1 MLKFIGSFLSIL
13 QSIGNVLLA
22 LLVFLFMITVHEF
35 GHFVAG
41 RILKFQINEFAV
53 GMGPKLLSKKGKDG
67 TVYSLR
73 MLPFGGF
80 CAFEGE
86 NSDQDKQNP
95 KSFNNQKPWKRIIVL
110 LSGALFNFVSAII
123 ICSIVFLCYGESVVK
138 VNNVYDYAPTINQQ
152 LDGKILYKINGKK
165 VYVVDGLSQYF
176 TDEMTIE
183 VMDENGNLQT
193 IEGVTIQTYTTPVVS
208 LVGTELV
215 SDDGKHKIA
224 IGDTLYS
231 VTLPDGTTK
240 YLCKQGDY
248 LNTINGIDGSFI
260 LTVIGADGNLYN
272 YTVTNSQLLEQSFG
286 IEESQYTG
294 VGMSITYVKHKFAFG
309 EALSRVVPYCGQTAM
324 VVLRTLGNMLT
335 GNIGLEQVGGPIS
348 TIGMTSQVVST
359 GFANVLFLIVLIS
372 VNLAVFNL
380 LPVPALDG
388 CQIIFCIIE
397 WISGKPIDRK
407 VQGLINGIGLIVLL
421 AFAVIV
427 DLLKL

>member
-1 MLKFIGSFLSIL
+1 MLNFIGSFLSIL
-13 QSIGNVLLA
+13 QSIGNVILA

-41 RILKFQINEFAV
+41 RLLKFQINEFAV

-86 NSDQDKQNP
+86 NSDEDEQNP
-95 KSFNNQKPWKRIIVL
+95 RSFNNQKPWKRIIVL
-110 LSGALFNFVSAII
+110 LSGALFNFISAII
-123 ICSIVFLCYGESVVK
+123 ICSIVFLCYGETVVK

-152 LDGKILYKINGKK
+152 LEGKMLYKINGKK
-165 VYVVDGLSQYF
+165 LYVVDGLSQYL
-176 TDEMTIE
+176 DQEMTIE
-183 VMDENGNLQT
+183 VMDENGNVQT
-193 IEGVTIQTYTTPVVS
+193 IEGVAIQTYTTPIVR

-215 SDDGKHKIA
+215 SDDGQHKLA
-224 IGDTLYS
+224 VGDTLYS
-231 VTLPDGTTK
+231 VTLQDGTVK
-240 YLCKQGDY
+240 YFSKEGDY
-248 LNTINGIDGSFI
+248 HNIINNIDGSFV
-260 LTVIGADGNLYN
+260 LTLIDAYGVSYN
-272 YTVTNSQLLEQSFG
+272 YTIANNQVLGQSFG

-294 VGMSITYVKHKFAFG
+294 VGMSISYVKHKFGFG
-309 EALSRVVPYCGQTAM
+309 EAVLRVVPYCAETAM

-335 GNIGLEQVGGPIS
+335 GSVGLEQVGGPIS
-348 TIGMTSQVVST
+348 TIGLTSQVVST
-359 GFANVLFLIVLIS
+359 GFSNVLFLIVLIS

-397 WISGKPIDRK
+397 WIAGKPVNRK
-407 VQGLINGIGLIVLL
+407 VQGWINGIGLIVLL
-421 AFAVIV
+421 VFAVLV